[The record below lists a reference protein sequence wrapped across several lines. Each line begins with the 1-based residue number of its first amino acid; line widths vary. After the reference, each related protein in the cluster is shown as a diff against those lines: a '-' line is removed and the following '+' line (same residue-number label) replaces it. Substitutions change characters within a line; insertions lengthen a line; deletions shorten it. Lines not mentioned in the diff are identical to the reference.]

1 MSKGIAT
8 SEQLDKLLDRLGS
21 NDQFR
26 EKFLGD
32 PAGALAEHGVQ
43 VDPASVPAVR
53 CLPSKDALQ
62 TQRDAIKAKVEGKVG
77 MGWFL
82 LSSK

>member
-8 SEQLDKLLDRLGS
+8 SDQADTLLDRLGTD
-21 NDQFR
+21 DQFR

-32 PAGALAEHGVQ
+32 PVGALAECGVQ

-53 CLPSKDALQ
+53 NLPSKEALK
-62 TQRDAIKAKVEGKVG
+62 TQRAAIKAKVEGKVG
-77 MGWFL
+77 LNWFL

>member
-1 MSKGIAT
+1 MGKGIAT
-8 SEQLDKLLDRLGS
+8 SDQLDKLLDRLGS
-21 NDQFR
+21 DDAFR

-32 PAGALAEHGVQ
+32 PAAALAEHGVE

-53 CLPSKDALQ
+53 NLPSKDALRS
-62 TQRDAIKAKVEGKVG
+62 QRDAIKSKVDGKLG

-82 LSSK
+82 LK

>member
-21 NDQFR
+21 DDQFR

-32 PAGALAEHGVQ
+32 PAGALAEQGVQ
-43 VDPASVPAVR
+43 IDPASVPAVR
-53 CLPSKDALQ
+53 NLPTKQALQ
-62 TQRDAIKAKVEGKVG
+62 SDRAAIKAKCEGKVG

-82 LSSK
+82 LSK

>member
-8 SEQLDKLLDRLGS
+8 PEQLDKLLDRLGTD
-21 NDQFR
+21 DQFR

-32 PAGALAEHGVQ
+32 PVGALAEQGVQ

-53 CLPSKDALQ
+53 SLPSKQALQ
-62 TQRDAIKAKVEGKVG
+62 SQRDTIKANCQGKVG

-82 LSSK
+82 LSK